1 MSTPFRAPLATA
13 YATIWATSS
22 EVGVSVILYEVLQQP
37 LGHKKLEQA
46 RHVHEERQHALASR
60 LVRGPA
66 RFEEEAAQGVKRE
79 VVGVQSV
86 VPPTHAIQGAERAHR
101 DGASQGMVGHA
112 NAREGALRADARH
125 KYQSNAIWPR
135 KCLLHV

>member
-1 MSTPFRAPLATA
+1 M
-13 YATIWATSS
+13 
-22 EVGVSVILYEVLQQP
+22 ILYDVLLQP

-46 RHVHEERQHALASR
+46 RHVYEERQHALASR
-60 LVRGPA
+60 LVRGTA
-66 RFEEEAAQGVKRE
+66 RFAEEAAQGVKRE

-112 NAREGALRADARH
+112 NTRQGAFRADARH
-125 KYQSNAIWPR
+125 EDDVEH
-135 KCLLHV
+135 L